1 VSVYSPEELER
12 YYKMRKKP
20 QAEASKG
27 TGGSE
32 AKAPQKHGGSEQGDL
47 VREYVG
53 KQVKLRLMD
62 GDVFEGKLE
71 KASRFELV
79 LATESGERVLLYK
92 HAVAYVHPSKET

>member
-1 VSVYSPEELER
+1 MSVYSPEELER

-20 QAEASKG
+20 QTEASKE

-32 AKAPQKHGGSEQGDL
+32 AKQKHGGSEQGDL

-79 LATESGERVLLYK
+79 LATESGKRVLLYK